1 MGVLKIYWRVMGCLN
16 YQKVWKFARF
26 CKNQN
31 FQVAGSQKNFPPF
44 QVFSNPSPHTSL
56 SPPTP
61 TPTVLSVVLFLWL
74 NGWSQHI
81 WCAIL
86 LDDNMDLNMSS
97 LGTLV
102 PETPWCVVCNKD
114 SSLLRSDTMW
124 FFTGNL
130 IWYHTHKHTVHSGS
144 VDWHSLVN
152 IYLHHHLLCA
162 HNSYLYYIKWL
173 NEQFTDIENLLSIMG
188 SFQKLFT
195 CKSHVSVD

>member
-86 LDDNMDLNMSS
+86 LNDNMDLNMSS

-102 PETPWCVVCNKD
+102 PERPWCVFFATRIQVYWGLTQCGF
-114 SSLLRSDTMW
+114 LLVIWFDITHTNTHYTRVSKHIFDTA
-124 FFTGNL
+124 L
-130 IWYHTHKHTVHSGS
+130 
-144 VDWHSLVN
+144 
-152 IYLHHHLLCA
+152 
-162 HNSYLYYIKWL
+162 
-173 NEQFTDIENLLSIMG
+173 
-188 SFQKLFT
+188 
-195 CKSHVSVD
+195 